1 MMTRA
6 GKTLW
11 LVGCLVFIPIF
22 LTAFTAKQKTETIQ
36 GVVVDANG
44 PVANAHVRVHLT
56 DKLAMTAADGSFTLP
71 GLGSSQPITLT
82 AWSEG
87 YYIAWTKVIPNG
99 KPVTLTLT
107 AHYTTDNVEY
117 NWFVQKFDHATL
129 AGSAACGV
137 CHTAYQE
144 WQRDAHS
151 QSATNYRFLTL
162 YAGTDVHGNKSPL
175 PVVDPKTGAA
185 LPPDLKQPYYGP
197 GFKLDNPNR
206 TGVCATCHTPMAAK
220 IPTNSGCGWQGC
232 HTSYTAQVSDLV
244 PDGASP
250 LGLKGNAAEG
260 IACEFCHKIANVQ
273 INKDTGLPYEDSP
286 GILSLMLLRPTAG
299 HDLFFGP
306 FDDVLRTD
314 LPAPRDSYLPLQ
326 SESRFCAGCHYGVLG
341 GIVQNMKVTGGVQVY
356 SSFSEWLASPYSKE
370 PQGQTCQQCHMP
382 TGLNRYFA
390 FPERGGQ
397 IRDPQH
403 IHSHQMLGKR
413 DSAFMQSAV
422 SMTATAQIK
431 GDELAVNIMLVNDK
445 AGHAVP
451 TDSVLH
457 HLLLVVTAKD
467 ASGKVL
473 ARKTGET
480 LPTWA
485 GNYAS
490 QPGKIFAKVLRD
502 KWTGE
507 VPTAAFWRPVEVV
520 SDTRLMPLVADRSR
534 FTFQAPPGAVTVDVQ
549 LIYRRAP
556 QQLMAW
562 KGWTDPDL
570 VLKQTTLTVKQ

>member
-1 MMTRA
+1 MRSLLRFGWFLGLVVLGLA
-6 GKTLW
+6 GLTTLA
-11 LVGCLVFIPIF
+11 LAQQQPGLS
-22 LTAFTAKQKTETIQ
+22 

-56 DKLAMTAADGSFTLP
+56 DNLALTAADGTFTLP
-71 GLGSSQPITLT
+71 NVRSGQPVTLT

-87 YYIAWTKVIPNG
+87 NYIAWSKVIPNG
-99 KPVTLTLT
+99 KPITLTLT
-107 AHYTTDNVEY
+107 AHYKTDNVDY
-117 NWFVQKFDHATL
+117 NWFVQKFDHGTL
-129 AGSAACGV
+129 SGSAACGV
-137 CHTAYQE
+137 CHTAYKE
-144 WQRDAHS
+144 WQSDAHAH
-151 QSATNYRFLTL
+151 SATNYRFLTL
-162 YAGTDVHGNKSPL
+162 YAGTDVQGNKSPL
-175 PVVDPKTGAA
+175 PVVDPKTGVA
-185 LPPDLKQPYYGP
+185 LPPDPKQPYFGP

-206 TGVCATCHTPMAAK
+206 TGICATCHTPMAAK

-260 IACEFCHKIANVQ
+260 ISCEFCHKIANVQ

-326 SESRFCAGCHYGVLG
+326 SESKFCAGCHYGVLG

-356 SSFSEWLASPYSKE
+356 SSFSEWLASPYSKG

-382 TGLNRYFA
+382 TGAQAYFA

-397 IRDPQH
+397 IRDPQG
-403 IHSHQMLGKR
+403 IHSHHMLGKS
-413 DSAFMQSAV
+413 DTAFMQSAV
-422 SMTATAQIK
+422 SMTATAQLK
-431 GDELAVNIMLVNDK
+431 AGAMVVNVTLVNDK

-457 HLLLVVTAKD
+457 HVLLVVTAKD
-467 ASGKVL
+467 ATGKAL
-473 ARKTGET
+473 PLRDGAT
-480 LPTWA
+480 LPKWA
-485 GNYAS
+485 GNYAD
-490 QPGKIFAKVLRD
+490 QPGKVFAKVLRD
-502 KWTGE
+502 TWTNE
-507 VPTAAFWRPVEVV
+507 VPTAAFWRSVEVV
-520 SDTRLMPLVADRSR
+520 SDTRLMPLVADRTR
-534 FTFQAPPGAVTVDVQ
+534 FTFQAPPGAATVDVQ

-556 QQLMAW
+556 QQLMIW
-562 KGWTDPDL
+562 KGWTDQDL
-570 VLKQTTLTVKQ
+570 VLKQLSLVATK